1 MPELSLLDW
10 LLLPL
15 DPDRPHQVSVLVS
28 WHGRLMVLAWG
39 ILLPLGVLIARYFKV
54 APRQNWPAELDNRLW
69 WHAHLSLQWFG
80 VVLSLTATILI
91 LRELGEISFFKSPH
105 RGFAWLALL
114 LLAAQVLAGLFR
126 GSRGGPT
133 YPAPDGSWRGDHY
146 DMTRRRRIFECSHK
160 LLGYLALLCGAI
172 AILSGLHTVN
182 APVWMWGAILL
193 WWGLLLVAAVYLQT
207 TLGALDTYQAIWG
220 PDPELPGNRLKPIGF
235 GIKRHQSEKET

>member
-80 VVLSLTATILI
+80 VVLSLTATIPDPA
-91 LRELGEISFFKSPH
+91 RTWRDF
-105 RGFAWLALL
+105 LL
-114 LLAAQVLAGLFR
+114 QEPASRLCLAGLAALGGTGPCRPVPGLQR
-126 GSRGGPT
+126 GADLSGPGRKLARRPLRHDPAEADLRMQPQASWLPGPALRCDCHSVGASHCQCAGLDVGGDLVVVGASPCRCSL
-133 YPAPDGSWRGDHY
+133 PANN
-146 DMTRRRRIFECSHK
+146 TRRAR
-160 LLGYLALLCGAI
+160 Y
-172 AILSGLHTVN
+172 LSGH
-182 APVWMWGAILL
+182 
-193 WWGLLLVAAVYLQT
+193 
-207 TLGALDTYQAIWG
+207 LGTR
-220 PDPELPGNRLKPIGF
+220 PGIAR
-235 GIKRHQSEKET
+235 